1 MWLLTAFNDN
11 PEAILKLGLPAHQL
25 CIAILGNNEIILRS
39 SYLWCIFLQG
49 MDSTDDEP
57 PIEEYPVED
66 NPSESKRSEVENIQA
81 REKAIR
87 HFLNRRGHVLPAPDR
102 EEVYPLETIS
112 AKRGKK
118 RNMSFQTGYFS
129 SLSNTKHDV
138 RSLFKTSKIKLK
150 YVRRTAEYI

>member
-1 MWLLTAFNDN
+1 
-11 PEAILKLGLPAHQL
+11 
-25 CIAILGNNEIILRS
+25 
-39 SYLWCIFLQG
+39 

-66 NPSESKRSEVENIQA
+66 NPSGHRRSEVENIQA

-112 AKRGKK
+112 AKRGKNCK

-129 SLSNTKHDV
+129 NISNTKHCV
-138 RSLFKTSKIKLK
+138 RSLFQTSKIELK
-150 YVRRTAEYI
+150 YVRHTAEYI